1 MLPIEQIEDRNHLR
15 QLASLLEKENQKLHD
30 KVRALAAENA
40 QLKGRD
46 PSGSQLEMT
55 YLRELLA
62 SRERSLFGDSSE
74 RRPREKNEAKH
85 PGKPKAK
92 PRGHGPRVQGQLSVV
107 ECEHELASSDRCCTQ
122 CGRELAEMSGQTE
135 DSEEITVI
143 ERRFVLVKHRRKKY
157 RCACNGQVATAPVP
171 LKLAVSSEARGRR
184 YSIEFAVE
192 VAVAK
197 YLDHL
202 PLERQVRMMGR
213 DGLAID
219 SQTLWDQIEALA
231 RVLAPAEEALRQRV
245 LSSPVIGAD
254 ETWWRLMAGKRSQ
267 DSKRW
272 WAWVLT
278 VDDAVSYRILPSRS
292 HDAARKVLG
301 DYRGQVMADG
311 YGAYQALAKENP
323 TFVLAHC
330 WAHVRRKYLEAEP
343 HFPNPCREILD
354 RIGQLYGVEREEVAS
369 LEERAALRQER
380 SRPIVEQIRALAL
393 SQRAL
398 PQSSLGK
405 ANAYMMGMWP
415 GLVRFL
421 EHPLLPLDNNAT
433 ERALRGTVLGRNNHY
448 GSRSQR
454 GTEVAALF
462 YSLLETTKLV
472 GVDPKQYLLEATRA
486 ALRDQT
492 PLLPHQLLS

>member
-1 MLPIEQIEDRNHLR
+1 MLPIEQIEDREHLR
-15 QLASLLEKENQKLHD
+15 RVASLLEKENQKLHD
-30 KVRALAAENA
+30 KIRALAAENA
-40 QLKGRD
+40 QLKGQD
-46 PSGSQLEMT
+46 LAGSQLELT

-62 SRERSLFGDSSE
+62 ARERSLFGDSSE
-74 RRPREKNEAKH
+74 RRPRGDEDSKAADT
-85 PGKPKAK
+85 PKTK
-92 PRGHGPRVQGQLSVV
+92 PRGHGPRVQGQLSIV
-107 ECEHELASSDRCCTQ
+107 ECEHELAAADRCCTQ
-122 CGRELAEMSGQTE
+122 CGRELTEMTGQSE

-157 RCACNGQVATAPVP
+157 RCACNGQVATAPAP

-184 YSIEFAVE
+184 YSIDFAVE
-192 VAVAK
+192 VAVSK

-245 LSSPVIGAD
+245 LACPVIGAD
-254 ETWWRLMAGKRSQ
+254 ETWWRLMAGKTSK

-292 HDAARKVLG
+292 QDAARSVLG
-301 DYRGQVMADG
+301 GYRGHVIADG
-311 YGAYQALAKENP
+311 YGAYQALAKEG
-323 TFVLAHC
+323 TGFVLAHC

-343 HFPNPCREILD
+343 HFPGPCREILD
-354 RIGQLYGVEREEVAS
+354 LIGQLYGVEREVAAS
-369 LEERAALRQER
+369 QEQRATLRSER
-380 SRPIVEQIRALAL
+380 SRPIVEQIRAWAF

-398 PQSSLGK
+398 PKSSLGK
-405 ANAYMMGMWP
+405 ANAYLLGMWT

-421 EHPLLPLDNNAT
+421 DHPLLPLDNNAT
-433 ERALRGTVLGRNNHY
+433 ERALRGAVLGRNNHY

-454 GTEVAALF
+454 GTEVAALL

-472 GVDPKQYLLEATRA
+472 GVDPKRYLLEATHA
-486 ALRDQT
+486 ALRDRA
-492 PLLPHQLLS
+492 PLLPHQLVS